1 MKYLVSLLTVLISLQ
16 SCSQKKENM
25 IDQNSNITAENIS
38 DEILKQVKHYPV
50 EPMYVISHEGNY
62 CYYEIFL
69 DDIPVFKNFDNMVP
83 EGFDI
88 NKVIFK
94 SGKHTL
100 KYKLYPFGNQNKYK
114 QNYPTLTD
122 ETSLNLKLGSYDL
135 KNDETSDKTLMEY
148 SLPTIK
154 NEVTK
159 GYVKQKFV
167 GAGKTFYEGSIDI
180 NVTVPYQ
187 TQSPFEDAQDLRK
200 MDEKVLEAKLLKKY
214 KEISSIYGN
223 GDQDN
228 IARLEYNALKHL
240 YVSNYDNKETITKN
254 ISTLFK
260 DIYKNPTFKMQPIE
274 KYKLEFFANGKLV
287 ALMMDTTDNNLRGNT
302 ALWAKVNYDGGTRGI
317 FLNRYFYIPQGKTE
331 FMAY

>member
-1 MKYLVSLLTVLISLQ
+1 MKIIIVALLVIGNLTGCTDGQ
-16 SCSQKKENM
+16 TQGN
-25 IDQNSNITAENIS
+25 QNSSITAENIS
-38 DEILKQVKHYPV
+38 DEILKQVKHYPI

-62 CYYEIFL
+62 CYYEIFI
-69 DDIPVFKNFDNMVP
+69 DDIPVFKNFDNMAP

-135 KNDETSDKTLMEY
+135 KNDEASDKILMEY
-148 SLPTIK
+148 SLPTTK

-159 GYVKQKFV
+159 GYVKQNFI
-167 GAGKTFYEGSIDI
+167 GAGKTFYEGSVDI

-187 TQSPFEDAQDLRK
+187 TQSPFENAQDLRK

-228 IARLEYNALKHL
+228 IAKLEYNSLKDM
-240 YVSNYDNKETITKN
+240 YVSTYESRENVSKN
-254 ISTLFK
+254 INTLFK
-260 DIYKNPTFKMQPIE
+260 EVYKNSSFEMQPLK
-274 KYKLEFFANGKLV
+274 KYKLSYFAGGKLA
-287 ALMMDTTDNNLRGNT
+287 ALMLDTNDNQLRGNT
-302 ALWAKVNYDGGTRGI
+302 ALWAKVNDGQGTRAI
-317 FLNRYFYIPQGKTE
+317 FLNRYFYIPARETE
-331 FMAY
+331 FKVY